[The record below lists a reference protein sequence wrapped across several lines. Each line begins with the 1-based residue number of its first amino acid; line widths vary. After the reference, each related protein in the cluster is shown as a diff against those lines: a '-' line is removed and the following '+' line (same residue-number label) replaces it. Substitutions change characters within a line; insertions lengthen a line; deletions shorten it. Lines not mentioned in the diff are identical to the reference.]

1 MAKIS
6 SKELVRRCLCRSQP
20 PIPPFIP
27 WVCSFAAKLEQ
38 ISVQKMFTS
47 STLLA
52 KALEGA
58 QKLYGYD
65 AVVNI
70 FDPTLEAEACGC
82 TIAWGGEQ
90 DLPQVVSHPLAEG
103 ARCEEVDISE
113 IEKRGRLPVV
123 LETTKRLAVTMGQSV
138 ALVGVVTG
146 PLTLAAHLKGADIA
160 GELETNPEGTN
171 EALDLAGKVIVKICR
186 LYCELNVDM
195 IVVADRLLTKVNPS
209 LICKIAPYLRPIW
222 NITRFYCAYPVILAG
237 ECTDVLQGEAIIGL
251 GADGIA
257 VSSLPFLT
265 LAAKAQERKSCLG
278 VTIPLSMI
286 LGKEADISSN
296 LASYLPSEPVGHHFI
311 TTEWEIPFDTRVEN
325 MHELMRGI
333 HAYSESFSS

>member
-6 SKELVRRCLCRSQP
+6 SKELVRRCFSRCQP
-20 PIPPFIP
+20 QIPPFIP
-27 WVCSFAAKLEQ
+27 WVCSHAAKLEQ
-38 ISVQKMFTS
+38 IPVQKMFTS

-65 AVVNI
+65 AVLNI

-90 DLPQVVSHPLAEG
+90 DLPQVVSHPLGEG
-103 ARCEEVDISE
+103 MKCEALDISE

-146 PLTLAAHLKGADIA
+146 PLTLASHLKGTDIVR
-160 GELETNPEGTN
+160 ELETSPESTN
-171 EALDLAGKVIVKICR
+171 EALDLAGKAIVKICR
-186 LYCELNVDM
+186 QYCELNIDVL
-195 IVVADRLLTKVNPS
+195 VVAERLLTRVPAP
-209 LICKIAPYLRPIW
+209 LICKITPYLRPIW
-222 NITRFYCAYPVILAG
+222 NITRFYCAYPVILTG
-237 ECTDVLQGEAIIGL
+237 DCIDVLQGEAIIGL

-257 VSSLPFLT
+257 LSSLPIST
-265 LAAKAQERKSCLG
+265 LSAKAQERKSCLG

-286 LGKEADISSN
+286 LGKEANIISN
-296 LASYLPSEPVGHHFI
+296 LASYLPSEPVGYHFI
-311 TTEWEIPFDTRVEN
+311 TTEWEIPFDTRAEN
-325 MHELMRGI
+325 MHELMRGVQS
-333 HAYSESFSS
+333 YSESFSR